1 MSNVR
6 NIHLYT
12 QNIRKPTIASQ
23 AKYAS
28 DRDEKKSYARGIVAD
43 DTDIYIYIYIYIL
56 FYVVWPIIID
66 LYSVS
71 AKGRIQPKPV
81 SLITVFLLLQV
92 S

>member
-12 QNIRKPTIASQ
+12 QNIRKPTIAYQ

-28 DRDEKKSYARGIVAD
+28 DRDENKSYAICIVAD
-43 DTDIYIYIYIYIL
+43 DTEIYIYIYIL

-66 LYSVS
+66 LYSIS